1 MANEPGSNDPML
13 ALVRRASGGERAAQ
27 SELLRKLAP
36 ALLRGIRRM
45 TGGGPEVDDLLQESM
60 IALMSALTAFRGDS
74 SIERYATRIAV
85 RTAISSRKR
94 ARERRGFL
102 DEHVQKSEPLAAE
115 VATPAEEALA
125 ARRRTILRD
134 LLTEL
139 PEAQAETLA
148 MRVVLEY
155 SLEEV
160 AEATG
165 APVNTVRSRL
175 RLARESLRE
184 RIEREPALLAF
195 LEVSDA

>member
-1 MANEPGSNDPML
+1 ML
-13 ALVRRASGGERAAQ
+13 ALARRAANGERAAQ

-60 IALMSALTAFRGDS
+60 IALVSALPAFRGES

-85 RTAISSRKR
+85 RTAIASRKR

-102 DEHVQKSEPLAAE
+102 DEHVQKSEPLTTD

-139 PEAQAETLA
+139 PEAQAESLA

-175 RLARESLRE
+175 RLARESLKE

-195 LEVSDA
+195 LEVNDG

>member
-1 MANEPGSNDPML
+1 MAHEPGATDPML
-13 ALVRRASGGERAAQ
+13 ALVRRAAGGERAAQ

-60 IALMSALTAFRGDS
+60 LAVLAALPAFRGES
-74 SIERYATRIAV
+74 SVERYATRIAV
-85 RTAISSRKR
+85 RTAIASRKR

-102 DEHVQKSEPLAAE
+102 DEHVRASEPLEGA

-175 RLARESLRE
+175 RLAREALRE
-184 RIEREPALLAF
+184 RIEREPALLHF
-195 LEVSDA
+195 LEVSE